1 MYQLINEYQFRDA
14 FLQNDTYKNNFT
26 YDGLTIL
33 FDWLEELAQDT
44 GDETPFDMVSIA
56 CEFSEA
62 SPREIFDAFDDIEPM
77 EDDDGHWL
85 AVREYLEDNGS
96 YVGHT
101 DSTIIYINH

>member
-14 FLQNDTYKNNFT
+14 FLQSDTYKNNFT

-44 GDETPFDMVSIA
+44 GQETPFDMVSIA
-56 CEFSEA
+56 CEFSEG
-62 SPREIFDAFDDIEPM
+62 SPREIFEAFDIEPM

>member
-44 GDETPFDMVSIA
+44 GQETPFDMVSIA
-56 CEFSEA
+56 CEFAEDTA
-62 SPREIFDAFDDIEPM
+62 ENIQRYYGIEHDADDEGNLA
-77 EDDDGHWL
+77 D
-85 AVREYLEDNGS
+85 AVRQYLEDNGAF
-96 YVGHT
+96 VGET
-101 DSTIIYINH
+101 DDAIIYIQH